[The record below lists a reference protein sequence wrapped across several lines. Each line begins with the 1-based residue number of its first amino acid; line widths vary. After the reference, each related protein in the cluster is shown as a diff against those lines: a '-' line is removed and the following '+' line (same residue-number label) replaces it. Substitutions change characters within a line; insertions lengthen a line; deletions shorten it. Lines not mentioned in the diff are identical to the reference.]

1 MKKLLLL
8 SIACAISASAM
19 AQTEK
24 GAKYI
29 GVNIGGVNYQNNKNG
44 SSIGAALLPSAGVFV
59 ADNLLVGTGIQLSY
73 LRNNSKPKGATEDN
87 ISRHIQYG
95 LSPSVRYY
103 FAGTNP
109 HRFFGQLSGG
119 IAWSNQY
126 QKYQVNSE
134 TISSS
139 TTSHYATASA
149 ALGYNYF
156 LTPGAALEVTAGYT
170 RNGIGESDFN
180 YGQVVV
186 SAGFAIFLP
195 SKLSTTSTGQ

>member
-1 MKKLLLL
+1 
-8 SIACAISASAM
+8 M

-24 GAKYI
+24 GAKYM

-44 SSIGAALLPSAGVFV
+44 SSIGVALLPLAGIFV
-59 ADNLLVGTGIQLSY
+59 TDNLLVGTEIQLGY
-73 LRNNSKPKGATEDN
+73 QRGTSKGVTEDN
-87 ISRHIQYG
+87 ISRSIQYG
-95 LSPSVRYY
+95 LSPFVRYY
-103 FAGTNP
+103 FAGTSP

-119 IAWSNQY
+119 ISWNNQY
-126 QKYQVNSE
+126 VKSKVNSE
-134 TISSS
+134 TISGS

-156 LTPGAALEVTAGYT
+156 LTPGAALEVMASYN
-170 RNGIGESDFN
+170 RNGIGESDFK

-186 SAGFAIFLP
+186 SAGFAVFLP